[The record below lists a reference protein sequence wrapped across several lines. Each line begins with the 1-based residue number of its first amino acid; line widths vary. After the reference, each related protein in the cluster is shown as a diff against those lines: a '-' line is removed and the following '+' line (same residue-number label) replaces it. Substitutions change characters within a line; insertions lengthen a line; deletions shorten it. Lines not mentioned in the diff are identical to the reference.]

1 MGLVSFDISIHSS
14 VLGFNTDINVLI
26 PTEEEKTGE
35 KKRYQV
41 LYLFHGGHGGYTDFK
56 RMTNIESWA
65 SARKLA
71 VVMPSA
77 ANSFYQDME
86 KGEAYFTYLTEELPR
101 ICQRLF
107 PISRKRENTFAGGVS
122 MGGYGALRVALAKPE
137 QYADAFSIAGA
148 VDFSAGMY
156 ESINHLVWNPF
167 KPYSLAKDPLHVT
180 GTDSDLFAL
189 VHRLK
194 QENKKIPGI
203 YMRTGTRDI
212 FCHHMNVTARQAFEK
227 EGIPFD
233 YQEADAEHEW
243 GFWAK
248 CLPEALDWL
257 PLAREAVTD

>member
-1 MGLVSFDISIHSS
+1 MGLVSFDMSVPSS
-14 VLGFNTDINVLI
+14 VLGFTTDINMLI
-26 PTEEEKTGE
+26 PTEEKETAGE

-86 KGEAYFTYLTEELPR
+86 KGEAYFTYLTEELP
-101 ICQRLF
+101 
-107 PISRKRENTFAGGVS
+107 
-122 MGGYGALRVALAKPE
+122 
-137 QYADAFSIAGA
+137 AFSIAGA

-156 ESINHLVWNPF
+156 EYINHLVWNPF

-189 VHRLK
+189 AHRLK

-212 FCHHMNVTARQAFEK
+212 FCHHMNVTAKQAFEK

-257 PLAREAVTD
+257 PLAREAVAE